1 MIPFNFEYYRPDTA
15 VEASR
20 TFDSLDAQGKTPL
33 YYGGGTE
40 IITMAR
46 TGNLRMGA
54 VIDIKAIPECNG
66 LEFRGDD
73 LVIGAAVTLTRIAE
87 SHTFPLLGKT
97 VMRIADH
104 TVQGK
109 ITIGGNLAGTIIYR
123 EAVLP
128 LLLADARV
136 AVEGT
141 NPRVI
146 PLSEVFNE
154 RLHLERGEFVSRIFV
169 HRRFTACPHYHDK
182 VTRVDRIDYPLV
194 TLAALKEGDRI
205 RVGLSG
211 YYPYPFQWN
220 GVEEE
225 LNRRDEPPEAR
236 AERAVAQMVLCPLD
250 DIRGSWEYRRF
261 MLQST
266 LCEALRQLGGTG

>member
-1 MIPFNFEYYRPDTA
+1 MIPFDFEYYRPDTA
-15 VEASR
+15 FEAFQ
-20 TFDSLDAQGKTPL
+20 TFGSLDGRGKTPL

-54 VIDIKAIPECNG
+54 VIDLKAIPECNI
-66 LEFRGDD
+66 LEFSGDD

-87 SHTFPLLGKT
+87 SHAFPLLGKT

-109 ITIGGNLAGTIIYR
+109 ITLGGNLAGTIIYR

-136 AVEGT
+136 ATEGP
-141 NPRVI
+141 NPRIV
-146 PLSEVFNE
+146 PLSEIFRE
-154 RLHLERGEFVSRIFV
+154 RLHLNRGEFISRILI

-182 VTRVDRIDYPLV
+182 VTRIDRIDYPLL
-194 TLAALKEGDRI
+194 TLTALEDGGRI

-211 YYPYPFQWN
+211 YYPYPFRWN
-220 GVEEE
+220 DAEEHINSRGEPAGVK
-225 LNRRDEPPEAR
+225 
-236 AERAVAQMVLCPLD
+236 AERAVARMLTPPID

-261 MLQST
+261 MLQNT
-266 LCEALRQLGGTG
+266 LGEALRQLGGTG